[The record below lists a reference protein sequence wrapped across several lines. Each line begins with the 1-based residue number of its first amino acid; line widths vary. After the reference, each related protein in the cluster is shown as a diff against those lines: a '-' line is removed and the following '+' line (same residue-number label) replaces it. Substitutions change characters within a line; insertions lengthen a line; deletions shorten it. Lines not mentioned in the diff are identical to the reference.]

1 MIARSPVVVVLAVLA
16 AGGPA
21 AASSHDAKPRS
32 AVRAASVQ
40 GQAAAPARPAGVR
53 TRFNVIVPQDDAIVR
68 MQEMVVAGTGRV
80 REVETPPLERGR
92 NYTYTLTA
100 EWRPN
105 SYTVITRNKSVE
117 FRGGDRITVD
127 LTVDDPNDRARVRY
141 VPTPDHVVSAMI
153 DLAGIG
159 PSDVV
164 YEPGCGDARI
174 TIAAVMAGARRGVG
188 IDIDAE
194 RVSDSQRRVK
204 EAGLANRIDIRL
216 GDALDIKDLSEAT
229 VVFLYMGDE
238 FNKLI
243 RPILWR
249 QLKVGTR
256 VVSHRFTMG
265 DWKPDRTV
273 DVEENAEGVSSPQVH
288 LWTIT
293 DEIKRRAAKE

>member
-1 MIARSPVVVVLAVLA
+1 MIGRSAALAVLFA
-16 AGGPA
+16 TLVPS
-21 AASSHDAKPRS
+21 ASSG
-32 AVRAASVQ
+32 VAAPP
-40 GQAAAPARPAGVR
+40 GAGAFLQAPAAPARAAEVR
-53 TRFNVIVPQDDAIVR
+53 TRFTVTVPQDDAEVR
-68 MQEMVVAGTGRV
+68 MQAAVVAGSGRV
-80 REVETPPLERGR
+80 RELETPPLERGR
-92 NYTYTLTA
+92 LYTYKLTA

-105 SYTVITRNKSVE
+105 TYTVITRNKTVE
-117 FRGGDRITVD
+117 FRGGDAVTVD
-127 LTVDDPNDRARVRY
+127 LTVDDPNDRARIRY
-141 VPTPDHVVSAMI
+141 VPTPDYVVNAMI
-153 DLAGIG
+153 ELADIG
-159 PSDVV
+159 PSDVI

-174 TIAAVMAGARRGVG
+174 TIAAVKAGARKGVG

-194 RVSDSQRRVK
+194 RVADSQNKVK
-204 EAGLANRIDIRL
+204 AAGLDGRIEVRL

-273 DVEENAEGVSSPQVH
+273 SAQEDPEGSSSPQVH

-293 DEIKRRAAKE
+293 EEIKQRAAKE